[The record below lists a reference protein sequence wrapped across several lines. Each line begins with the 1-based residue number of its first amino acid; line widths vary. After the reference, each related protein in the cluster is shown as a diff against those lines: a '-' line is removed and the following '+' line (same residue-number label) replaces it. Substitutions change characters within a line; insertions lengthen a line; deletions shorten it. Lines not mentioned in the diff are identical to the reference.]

1 MDASGNAAKN
11 QLKTTKSETAT
22 TPMQTAI
29 RIQSRRVKRSIIQEV
44 PSARSPVPSGTDD
57 KRHWVLGTGHWALT
71 SRQLLQRLLHPPD
84 SLGRLFGRQ
93 IQRRAEANRLM
104 PRRQNHDIVLH
115 HRLDRC
121 IAQIAARKIECRHEA
136 AAATVRDEIGKIN
149 GKVLQL

>member
-57 KRHWVLGTGHWALT
+57 KRHWVLGTGH
-71 SRQLLQRLLHPPD
+71 
-84 SLGRLFGRQ
+84 LGT
-93 IQRRAEANRLM
+93 
-104 PRRQNHDIVLH
+104 DITPT
-115 HRLDRC
+115 
-121 IAQIAARKIECRHEA
+121 A
-136 AAATVRDEIGKIN
+136 AAPSPSAGFPRPPLRSTDSTAGGSESTDDPTPEPSHRS
-149 GKVLQL
+149 